1 MQRLAFS
8 AAVIPKLRAFSR
20 VYPRVEG
27 GVGRTARTGGQC
39 PSAYQERGGTATSTI
54 SSQIGI
60 VADHKR
66 Q

>member
-8 AAVIPKLRAFSR
+8 TAVVPKLRAFSR

-27 GVGRTARTGGQC
+27 GVGEPRNRRTVAVRLSKTWWWH
-39 PSAYQERGGTATSTI
+39 ATSTI
-54 SSQIGI
+54 SWQTGI
-60 VADHKR
+60 AADHTP